1 MGAEVTMR
9 VNLFLIG
16 MADNSDYE
24 SERSDEYSGD
34 SDDSGPVIN
43 HQSSLQNR
51 RAPIAPQPTL
61 TNLQRAWSTEVNT
74 ATTGK
79 YCAQCFSIDA
89 SRRCSR
95 CTLTW
100 YCNTTCQTLYHPIHK
115 LECIDAAKHA
125 SVWGIFDGKKS
136 DGGIDNLI
144 VLKARRNAKRRKY

>member
-51 RAPIAPQPTL
+51 RAPIAPQLTL
-61 TNLQRAWSTEVNT
+61 TDLQRA
-74 ATTGK
+74 
-79 YCAQCFSIDA
+79 
-89 SRRCSR
+89 
-95 CTLTW
+95 
-100 YCNTTCQTLYHPIHK
+100 
-115 LECIDAAKHA
+115 
-125 SVWGIFDGKKS
+125 
-136 DGGIDNLI
+136 
-144 VLKARRNAKRRKY
+144 